1 MNRYMVH
8 LTNKGYGPKDARSLL
23 KRANDLCKDLKV
35 TIRDVRISKKFIQY
49 DISLEKNDLE
59 KFVEKL
65 KPISELTLARHIKDE
80 KIGKEQFIEDGKFY
94 FNEERFWEAHEAWE
108 GEIGRAHV

>member
-49 DISLEKNDLE
+49 DI
-59 KFVEKL
+59 
-65 KPISELTLARHIKDE
+65 
-80 KIGKEQFIEDGKFY
+80 
-94 FNEERFWEAHEAWE
+94 
-108 GEIGRAHV
+108 